1 MQYPMQRNTD
11 EAQAGSIFHSF
22 GTEAVSGMGEPGSR
36 PGWHFFN
43 NTRGVGDRIV
53 QYTNESSK

>member
-1 MQYPMQRNTD
+1 MQRNTD